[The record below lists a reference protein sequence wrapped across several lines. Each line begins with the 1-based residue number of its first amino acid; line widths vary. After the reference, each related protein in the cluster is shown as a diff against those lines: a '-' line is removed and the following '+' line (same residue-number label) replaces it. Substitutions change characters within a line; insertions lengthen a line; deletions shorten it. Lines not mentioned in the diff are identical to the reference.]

1 MAVAAACF
9 RAKLSGQA
17 APARP
22 VNAGPGCSPVTG
34 GPSAIAAG
42 AKRGRSAPRTW
53 AAVLATPARGRTSGA
68 TKNLCT
74 LAMRLSIIVPV
85 FNERAT
91 ILAVLD
97 RVLAV
102 DLEAE
107 IIVVDDGST
116 DGTRE
121 ALVERAAR
129 EDAGIAVVLHEI
141 NRGKGAALRTGITR
155 ATGDYVIVQDA
166 DLEYDPA
173 DLPRLLA
180 LADEH
185 GAPVVYGSR
194 LLTDRPAMFIRHWV
208 GNRLL
213 TALTNLLY
221 GSSLS
226 DMETCYKL
234 IARRLFE
241 EIDLVCNRFDI
252 EPEITAKLLKKGI
265 RIHELPISYTGRTFA
280 EGKKISWTDFVAA
293 VWTLARF
300 RISG

>member
-1 MAVAAACF
+1 
-9 RAKLSGQA
+9 
-17 APARP
+17 
-22 VNAGPGCSPVTG
+22 
-34 GPSAIAAG
+34 
-42 AKRGRSAPRTW
+42 
-53 AAVLATPARGRTSGA
+53 
-68 TKNLCT
+68 
-74 LAMRLSIIVPV
+74 MRLSITVPV

-234 IARRLFE
+234 IARCLFE
-241 EIDLVCNRFDI
+241 EIDLVCNRSSRRGSGVYKEPQIRLRTSI
-252 EPEITAKLLKKGI
+252 EK
-265 RIHELPISYTGRTFA
+265 
-280 EGKKISWTDFVAA
+280 
-293 VWTLARF
+293 
-300 RISG
+300 